1 VDGIQMFHPQC
12 KNDVDQGDQMI
23 VAKPVIDQQFWIL
36 QRDEEKIGNV
46 EACAGGY
53 QVKINNQI
61 TQYKTIRMVEQRTGV
76 RFEPPMIR
84 SRPRS
89 TANSVH
95 GYPTVGR
102 VHNPVWDVPHALPLY
117 TKGAKSRSWF
127 AAGWYSVK
135 KGRKWKTVQDP
146 KLIVLQRYP
155 YHGPFY
161 NQQEITND

>member
-1 VDGIQMFHPQC
+1 MLI
-12 KNDVDQGDQMI
+12 
-23 VAKPVIDQQFWIL
+23 AKPVIDKKFWIL
-36 QRDEEKIGNV
+36 QQNDEKVGNV

-53 QVKINNQI
+53 QVRLNNQI
-61 TQYKTIRMVEQRTGV
+61 SQYKTIRMVEQRTGV

-84 SRPRS
+84 TRPRS
-89 TANSVH
+89 SATHLVH
-95 GYPTVGR
+95 GYPTASR

-117 TKGAKSRSWF
+117 TKTAKSRSWF
-127 AAGWYSVK
+127 AAGWYQVK

-161 NQQEITND
+161 STQEIPNV

>member
-1 VDGIQMFHPQC
+1 ML
-12 KNDVDQGDQMI
+12 
-23 VAKPVIDQQFWIL
+23 VAKPVIDKKFWIL
-36 QRDEEKIGNV
+36 QQGDEKIGNV

-84 SRPRS
+84 TRPRS
-89 TANSVH
+89 LATHSVH
-95 GYPTVGR
+95 GYPTAGR

-117 TKGAKSRSWF
+117 TKTAKSRSWF
-127 AAGWYSVK
+127 AAGWYQVK

-146 KLIVLQRYP
+146 KLIVLQRYS

-161 NQQEITND
+161 STQEIPHV